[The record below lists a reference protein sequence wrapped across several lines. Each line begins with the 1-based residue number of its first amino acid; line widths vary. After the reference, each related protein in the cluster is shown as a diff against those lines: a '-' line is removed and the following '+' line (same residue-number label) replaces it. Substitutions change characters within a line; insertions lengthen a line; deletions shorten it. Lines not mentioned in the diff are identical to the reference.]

1 MNSFLCA
8 FRGIGYT
15 IKTEA
20 HMRVHLVFTYYVI
33 VAGFILHL
41 GPVEWAAALL
51 CIGIVTALECLNTA
65 IERLCDTVHP
75 EKAEGIRI
83 VKDVAAGAVLCAAI
97 ASAAV
102 GCLLFL
108 NSASLTVMGA
118 FFIKNKAISIF
129 LILTLIPL
137 IFFVWGGKRDKNE
150 RE

>member
-1 MNSFLCA
+1 MNSFGCA

-33 VAGFILHL
+33 VAGLIVHL
-41 GPVEWAAALL
+41 RAAEWAAALV
-51 CIGIVTALECLNTA
+51 CIGMVTALECVNTSL
-65 IERLCDTVHP
+65 ERLCDEVHP
-75 EKAEGIRI
+75 DRSDGIRN
-83 VKDVAAGAVLCAAI
+83 VKDIAAGAVLCAAI

-108 NSASLTVMGA
+108 NRTSLAVLGTFFEENTVL
-118 FFIKNKAISIF
+118 SVL

-137 IFFVWGGKRDKNE
+137 IFFVRGGKRETK
-150 RE
+150 